1 MQTLRYQ
8 KTQLKSL
15 TGLRFLAAL
24 AVFIAHMPGSWPE
37 YDFGKAPIGAAG
49 VSFFFVLSG
58 FILAYVYLPRLEI
71 SGPNQFPFKEFYLRR
86 VARIWPLHLTTL
98 LIALILVMGWRLFQK
113 QDYVLLKSFAN
124 VFLLQAWIPIHKWG
138 YFLNGPAWSLSV
150 EVFFYAVFPWFLIGW
165 PKRFVLKYL
174 SVLFFTF
181 LLVLLVGVY
190 GPSWQSRGIQFD
202 ALIRNLPPMRCFEFA
217 SGIACGIFFLSQS
230 QRSERSRA
238 FDTMFELFSISVI
251 ILFFYFSNRLGLYR
265 HEQPA
270 GISAGFNYWYR
281 FSGAAPVFVILIF
294 TFARSQGWGARFLSS
309 RLLVYLGEISY
320 SFYMVHMSVLLVVA
334 RYDRVEGSWVT
345 PLQVACCLGLSIAA
359 SSLLYH
365 LVEVPFRK
373 AIVARFDNS
382 KSTTVPFFKTLISAF
397 VNEFTVKKIMVAS
410 VLLLACCGGIQ
421 QTRFN
426 LNSNKYADAIVAA
439 SSSEFKDVQFGG
451 DAILRGIRVTQKAND
466 GLQIEAVWKL
476 NSERRE
482 IRFLYLLNVEN
493 KILKRG
499 STNKAVFSNLEPQEI
514 VIDRVKIA
522 RGDLTGVEKI
532 AIGFFE
538 KGRGFADVN
547 KGPRNAKMQQLYIW
561 RKDSESKQIR

>member
-1 MQTLRYQ
+1 MQTLKYQ
-8 KTQLKSL
+8 NTQLKSL

-24 AVFIAHMPGSWPE
+24 AVFIAHVPGQWPE

-58 FILAYVYLPRLEI
+58 FILAYVYVPRLEA
-71 SGPNQFPFKEFYLRR
+71 STSNKFPFKEFYLRR
-86 VARIWPLHLTTL
+86 VARVWPLHLMTL
-98 LIALILVMGWRLFQK
+98 LIALFAVFGWQIFQK
-113 QDYVLLKSFAN
+113 QDHVLLKSFAN

-150 EVFFYAVFPWFLIGW
+150 EAFFYAVFPWFLIGW
-165 PKRFVLKYL
+165 PKRFVFKYL
-174 SVLFFTF
+174 SVLLFTI
-181 LLVLLVGVY
+181 LLVFLIGVY
-190 GPSWQSRGIQFD
+190 GPAWQSRGIQFD

-217 SGIACGIFFLSQS
+217 SGIACGIFFLSRS
-230 QRSERSRA
+230 QRSEHSPA
-238 FDTMFELFSISVI
+238 FDTVVELFSVLLIVI
-251 ILFFYFSNRLGLYR
+251 FFYSSNRLGLYR
-265 HEQPA
+265 HDQPP

-294 TFARSQGWGARFLSS
+294 IFARSRGWGALLLSS
-309 RLLVYLGEISY
+309 RLFVYLGEISY
-320 SFYMVHMSVLLVVA
+320 SFYMVHMSVLLMVA
-334 RYDRVEGSWVT
+334 RHDRIEGSWVT
-345 PLQVACCLGLSIAA
+345 PLQIVCCLGLSIAV

-373 AIVARFDNS
+373 AIVARFD
-382 KSTTVPFFKTLISAF
+382 KKTPAPFVKTLVHALT
-397 VNEFTVKKIMVAS
+397 NEIAVKKIVIIS
-410 VLLLACCGGIQ
+410 VLFLACWGGIQ

-426 LNSNKYADAIVAA
+426 LNSSKLADAIVAA

-451 DAILRGIRVTQKAND
+451 DAVLRGVRVTREEND

-476 NSERRE
+476 NSDRRE
-482 IRFLYLLNVEN
+482 IRFLNLLSVEN

-499 STNKAVFSNLEPQEI
+499 SANQVVFSNLEPQET
-514 VIDRVKIA
+514 VIDRVKIE
-522 RGDLTGVEKI
+522 RDDLKGVEKI

-538 KGRGFADVN
+538 KGRGFAEVN

-561 RKDSESKQIR
+561 SKGSQ

>member
-24 AVFIAHMPGSWPE
+24 AVFIAHISGSWPE
-37 YDFGKAPIGAAG
+37 YDFGEAPIGAAG

-58 FILAYVYLPRLEI
+58 FILAYVYLPRLEV
-71 SGPNQFPFKEFYLRR
+71 SGSSKFPCKEFYLRR

-98 LIALILVMGWRLFQK
+98 LIALFWVMGWRAFQK

-124 VFLLQAWIPIHKWG
+124 VFLLQAWIPIQKWG

-150 EVFFYAVFPWFLIGW
+150 EAFFYAVFPWFLIGG
-165 PKRFVLKYL
+165 PKRFAFKYL

-181 LLVLLVGVY
+181 LIVILVGVY
-190 GPSWQSRGIQFD
+190 GPAWQSRGIQFD
-202 ALIRNLPPMRCFEFA
+202 TLIRNFPPMRCFEFA
-217 SGIACGIFFLSQS
+217 SGIGCGIFFLSQP

-238 FDTMFELFSISVI
+238 FDTMVELLSILVL

-265 HEQPA
+265 HEQSA

-281 FSGAAPVFVILIF
+281 FSGAAPIFVFLIF
-294 TFARSQGWGARFLSS
+294 TFARSRGWGAQFLSS

-320 SFYMVHMSVLLVVA
+320 SFYMVHISVLLVVA
-334 RYDRVEGSWVT
+334 RYDRIEGSWVT
-345 PLQVACCLGLSIAA
+345 PLQIACCLGLSIAA
-359 SSLLYH
+359 SSMLYH

-373 AIVARFDNS
+373 AIVARFDR
-382 KSTTVPFFKTLISAF
+382 STNVPFFKTLISAL
-397 VNEFTVKKIMVAS
+397 VNEVTIKKIVIVS
-410 VLLLACCGGIQ
+410 VLLLACCGGIR

-451 DAILRGIRVTQKAND
+451 DAILRGVRVTQKAND
-466 GLQIEAVWKL
+466 GLLIEAVWKL

-482 IRFLYLLNVEN
+482 IRFLKLLNGEN
-493 KILKRG
+493 KILSRG
-499 STNKAVFSNLEPQEI
+499 NANKAVFSNLEPQET
-514 VIDRVKIA
+514 VIDRVKID
-522 RGDLTGVEKI
+522 RDDLTGVEKI

-538 KGRGFADVN
+538 KGRGFSEVN
-547 KGPRNAKMQQLYIW
+547 KGPRDAKMQQLYIW
-561 RKDSESKQIR
+561 IKGSE